1 MIQLI
6 EKLGPAPKPTEVAR
20 LLGLDRVSV
29 YRMLY
34 SGRLKKLSGF
44 GRVRICPKSLEA
56 MLSASSSHT
65 PRPTKRWHKHNQGVK
80 K

>member
-1 MIQLI
+1 MIQVI

-20 LLGLDRVSV
+20 LLGLDRTSV

-34 SGRLKKLSGF
+34 AGRLKKLTGF

-56 MLSASSSHT
+56 ILSASSSHT
-65 PRPTKRWHKHNQGVK
+65 PRPTKRWRKAVQS
-80 K
+80 